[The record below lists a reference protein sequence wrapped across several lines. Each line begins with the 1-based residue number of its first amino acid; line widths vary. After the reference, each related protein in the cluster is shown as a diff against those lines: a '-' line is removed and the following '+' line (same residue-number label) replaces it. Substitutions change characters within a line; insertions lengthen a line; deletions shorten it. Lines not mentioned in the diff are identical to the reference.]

1 LGRKNFVKIRC
12 TSTARTQFISALAYI
27 LQDNPEAARRFRQ
40 TAEAAAASF
49 LGKRMVIFL
58 ELQLLD

>member
-1 LGRKNFVKIRC
+1 VKIRC